1 MYEMLSAS
9 LSSCVYNITV
19 YLILLFSK
27 FNYAFD
33 LWRVPFVTD
42 VRRLTVTELVGGV
55 KLAAT
60 SLYPKCPVTKV
71 KPVTRTWLLVTAVK
85 FFV

>member
-1 MYEMLSAS
+1 MLSAS
-9 LSSCVYNITV
+9 LSSCVYSNV
-19 YLILLFSK
+19 KILLFSK

-71 KPVTRTWLLVTAVK
+71 KPVTRTWLLV
-85 FFV
+85 FG